1 VITGGAERARLRDDP
16 AGWRRWGPYVS
27 ERAWGTVREDYSA
40 DGDAWNF
47 VSHDQARSRAFRWSE
62 EGLGGICDEHQLL
75 CLAFSFWNGVDPI
88 LKERIF
94 GLTGPQGNHGEDA
107 KEYWWYVDSTPTHS
121 WMRWRYL
128 YPQAAFPYED
138 LIAENARRSQLDPEY
153 ELADTGVLEHGFWDI
168 TVDYAKETP
177 EDLVLELRARNTG
190 GSAETLH
197 VLPTLWFR
205 NTWAWGITDTVPA
218 LHVENSRLVADH
230 TVVDRMFLIG
240 DGDYTTLVCDNESNA
255 ERLWGSRSR
264 SRFPKD
270 GINDHVT
277 RGMDTVNPA
286 QTGTKGAL
294 HYVVAVDPGDTAVI
308 RLRLGRRETDA
319 AGGVAAAL
327 ELRHA
332 EADAFYAD
340 LMSERLSTDE
350 QLVARQALSGMLW
363 GKQFYHYNVTRWL
376 DGDPAEPAPPAE
388 RLAGRNAGWRHVDTA
403 DVLSMPDK
411 WEYPWFAAWDLGFQC
426 VALAHVDPEFAKEQ
440 LILLCREW
448 YMHANG
454 QLPAYEWSFD
464 DVNPPVHAWA
474 ALRVFEI
481 DGATDYQFL
490 ARVFHKLLINFTWWV
505 NREDTEGNNI
515 FEGGFLG
522 LDNIGPFNRSA
533 LLPAG
538 GHLEQS
544 DGTAWMAMYSLNLL
558 EMALVLATFDR
569 TYEDVATK
577 FFEHFAAI
585 ATAMNEQGLWDE
597 EAGFYYDSWHLA
609 DGTRVPIE
617 ARSIVGLIPLCAA
630 TTLGHETLRR
640 LPDFAARL
648 RLFMTLK
655 PRFAA
660 AVSLDDVDAER
671 ESRLLAIVDPDRLR
685 RILEYVLDEA
695 EFLSEH
701 GLRAL
706 SRFHADHPLEVNL
719 GGAIARLDYEPA
731 ESTSR
736 LYGGNSN
743 WRGPVWFPVNHLI
756 IEALRVYHRFLG
768 DGWTVEYPRG
778 SGRQAHLGEVADGIA
793 ARLASIFLAGA
804 GGVRPVVAGIP
815 LYSRPDL
822 AEAIPFHE
830 YFHAETGQGLGAS
843 HQTGWTGLV
852 ADLLLRRTGARDRY
866 DIASLSER
874 PATLG

>member
-230 TVVDRMFLIG
+230 TVVGRMFLIG

-376 DGDPAEPAPPAE
+376 DGDPSEPAPPAE

-793 ARLASIFLAGA
+793 ARLASIFLAGP

>member
-1 VITGGAERARLRDDP
+1 MSTDDAERARLRDDP
-16 AGWRRWGPYVS
+16 AGWRRWGPYLS

-40 DGDAWNF
+40 NGDAWNY
-47 VSHDQARSRAFRWSE
+47 VPHDHARSRAFRWSE

-75 CLAFSFWNGVDPI
+75 CLGFAFWNGVDAV

-128 YPQAAFPYED
+128 YPQSAFPYD
-138 LIAENARRSQLDPEY
+138 QLIAENARRTQFDPEY
-153 ELADTGVLEHGFWDI
+153 ELADTGVLDDGFWDI

-177 EDLVLELRARNTG
+177 EDLVLELRVRNAGAT
-190 GSAETLH
+190 AQTLH

-205 NTWAWGITDTVPA
+205 NTWAWGLVDTRPA
-218 LHVENSRLVADH
+218 LHVENNRVVADH
-230 TVVDRMFLIG
+230 TVVGRMFLTG
-240 DGDYTTLVCDNESNA
+240 DGDYTLFVCDNESNA
-255 ERLWGSRSR
+255 QRLWGSKSQ
-264 SRFPKD
+264 SSFPKD
-270 GINDHVT
+270 GINDHLIH
-277 RGMDTVNPA
+277 GAQTVNPA
-286 QTGTKGAL
+286 QVGTKAAL
-294 HYVVAVDPGDTAVI
+294 HYVLAIDAGTTATI
-308 RLRLGRRETDA
+308 RLRFGRREADVTDSVSA
-319 AGGVAAAL
+319 VL
-327 ELRHA
+327 ELRRA
-332 EADAFYAD
+332 EADAFYASVIAD
-340 LMSERLSTDE
+340 RLTTDE
-350 QLVARQALSGMLW
+350 RLVARQALSGMLW
-363 GKQFYHYNVTRWL
+363 GKQFYHYNVNRWL
-376 DGDPAEPAPPAE
+376 DGDPAQPTPPPE
-388 RLAGRNAGWRHVDTA
+388 RLQGRNSGWRHVDAA
-403 DVLSMPDK
+403 DVMSMPDK

-481 DGATDYQFL
+481 DGATDHKFL

-505 NREDTEGNNI
+505 NREDAEGNNI

-522 LDNIGPFNRSA
+522 LDNIGPFNRSV
-533 LLPAG
+533 LLPTG

-558 EMALVLATFDR
+558 EMALILATFDR

-577 FFEHFAAI
+577 FFEHFAGI
-585 ATAMNEQGLWDE
+585 ATAMNEQGMWDDD
-597 EAGFYYDSWHLA
+597 AGFYYDSWHLA
-609 DGTRVPIE
+609 DGTRIPIQ

-630 TTLGHETLRR
+630 TTLGHDTLRR
-640 LPDFAARL
+640 LPDFAERL
-648 RLFMTLK
+648 RLFIALK
-655 PRFAA
+655 PRYAA
-660 AVSLDDVDAER
+660 AVSLEVEDTQR
-671 ESRLLAIVDPDRLR
+671 ESRLLAIVAPDRLR
-685 RILEYVLDEA
+685 RILDYVLDSS
-695 EFLSEH
+695 EFLSDH

-706 SRFHADHPLEVNL
+706 SKFHADHPLEVDL
-719 GGAIARLDYEPA
+719 GGTVARLDYEPA
-731 ESTSR
+731 ESRSR

-768 DGWTVEYPRG
+768 DAWTVEYPRG
-778 SGRQAHLGEVADGIA
+778 SGRQAHLGAVADDIA
-793 ARLASIFLAGA
+793 ARLASIFLKNAD
-804 GGVRPVVAGIP
+804 GVRPVVAGVKP
-815 LYSRPDL
+815 YTRPDL
-822 AEAIPFHE
+822 NDAIPFHE

-852 ADLLLRRTGARDRY
+852 ADLLLRRTDACERY
-866 DIASLSER
+866 DVASLSER

>member
-1 VITGGAERARLRDDP
+1 
-16 AGWRRWGPYVS
+16 
-27 ERAWGTVREDYSA
+27 
-40 DGDAWNF
+40 
-47 VSHDQARSRAFRWSE
+47 
-62 EGLGGICDEHQLL
+62 
-75 CLAFSFWNGVDPI
+75 
-88 LKERIF
+88 
-94 GLTGPQGNHGEDA
+94 
-107 KEYWWYVDSTPTHS
+107 
-121 WMRWRYL
+121 
-128 YPQAAFPYED
+128 
-138 LIAENARRSQLDPEY
+138 
-153 ELADTGVLEHGFWDI
+153 
-168 TVDYAKETP
+168 
-177 EDLVLELRARNTG
+177 
-190 GSAETLH
+190 
-197 VLPTLWFR
+197 
-205 NTWAWGITDTVPA
+205 
-218 LHVENSRLVADH
+218 
-230 TVVDRMFLIG
+230 
-240 DGDYTTLVCDNESNA
+240 
-255 ERLWGSRSR
+255 
-264 SRFPKD
+264 
-270 GINDHVT
+270 
-277 RGMDTVNPA
+277 MDTVNPA

-376 DGDPAEPAPPAE
+376 DGDPSEPAPPAE

-793 ARLASIFLAGA
+793 ARLASIFLAGP